1 MEKSNQVKLN
11 LQYISMQVP
20 YWMGYSVLGTFTSV
34 FLLSRG
40 FTNGQIG
47 IVLSL
52 ANLLAAVLQPFL
64 ASFADRMERIRL
76 SQLAAVMALFLVIF
90 SGILIILPK
99 VFLIVAFIYLL
110 LYACLVLLQP
120 LTIAIGT
127 FFISRGYG
135 LNFGLARGLGSL
147 AFAGAAA
154 GTGLLIERFS
164 ATIILYLLIGIFL
177 FFIVVTLAIDT
188 RKQGGRY
195 SASILVEDFKQTEQ
209 SEAPIGLIAFAKK
222 YQRFML
228 LLIGVALLFV
238 FHTIINSYM
247 FQIMQ
252 PLGGTESNVGSSL
265 SVAAISELP
274 TMFFFFYLLRR
285 FKIHSLMQ
293 LAAIFFSIKAV
304 VILFAGSIFLIN
316 VAQSLQMFGFA
327 LHTMASVYYTN
338 QIVAQKDLVKGQTL
352 MATANTVGGIVG
364 AFLGGQLL
372 SFLSVSMMLV
382 IGTIISLVGTVIVC
396 LTIEKSNY

>member
-76 SQLAAVMALFLVIF
+76 SQLASVMALFLVIF
-90 SGILIILPK
+90 SSILIILPK

-177 FFIVVTLAIDT
+177 FFIVVALAIDT

-274 TMFFFFYLLRR
+274 TMFLFFYLLRH

-304 VILFAGSIFLIN
+304 VILFASSIFLIN

-364 AFLGGQLL
+364 ALLGGQLL

-396 LTIEKSNY
+396 LTIEKK

>member
-177 FFIVVTLAIDT
+177 FFIVVALAIDT

-228 LLIGVALLFV
+228 LLVGVALLFV